1 MKRVSLVVTLALAA
15 GLSAQAASAQTLKTV
30 KDRGMLSCGV
40 SQGLPGFSTPDDK
53 GNWTGLDVDI
63 CRAIAAAI
71 FNDATKIK
79 FVPLSAK
86 DRFTALQSGEIDVLS
101 RNTTWTLSRDTSLGA
116 NFTGVTYYD
125 GQGFLVKKS
134 LKVNSALELNSA
146 SVCVQT
152 GTTTEQNLADY
163 FKGNNM
169 KYEVIAFGTA
179 DETVKAY
186 ESGRCDVF
194 TSDVS
199 QLYAERLKLA
209 NPADHVVLPEV
220 ISKEP
225 LGPMVRHGDDQWFDV
240 VKWTLFAMVG
250 AEELGVT
257 QKNVDEMAKSDKPE
271 LKRAVRHRRQSRRTA
286 RPDQGLAVA
295 DREGGRQLR
304 RVLRAQRRLRLQA
317 RHRPRPQQ
325 PLEQGRYP
333 VRAADPLIAGG
344 GAAAMAIEPRQPPS
358 QLLPKLQR
366 ALGGRAGWSGF
377 VLQLL
382 FVAAL
387 AWICYEIVANA
398 RANLQAQRITAGFG
412 FLANTAGFD
421 VSQNLIPYSGS
432 DTYTRVFLVGLLNTL
447 LVSVIGIFFATLIGF
462 IVALGRLSPN
472 WLLSRIS
479 GGYVELIRNLPVLF
493 QILFW
498 YLAVLAALPNPRQSI
513 SIFDSFFLS
522 NRGLVIPKPIG
533 TPGFEPFVV
542 ALLVAIVAAIALWR
556 YSRRQLFQSGKVIK
570 VWPYALG
577 LVIGLPLL
585 SALIFG
591 APVTFEIPALKGF
604 NFAGGSRVIPEFV
617 ALTLALSTYTAAFI
631 AEIVRAG
638 ILSVHKGQMEA
649 GSSLG
654 LQRGS
659 VLRLIV
665 IPQAM
670 RVILPPLT
678 NQYLNLTKN
687 SSLAVAIGYP
697 DLVSVFAGTTLS
709 QTGQAIEII
718 GITMGVYLLISLVTS
733 AIMSFY
739 GWRIS
744 RSMSG

>member
-179 DETVKAY
+179 DETIKAY

-199 QLYAERLKLA
+199 QLYAERLKVA
-209 NPADHVVLPEV
+209 TPADHVVLPEV

-225 LGPMVRHGDDQWFDV
+225 LGPMVRHGDDQWFDI

-271 LKRAVRHRRQSRRTA
+271 LKRAFGTDGNLGEQLGLTKDWVSRIVKATGNYGESFERNV
-286 RPDQGLAVA
+286 GS
-295 DREGGRQLR
+295 GSK
-304 RVLRAQRRLRLQA
+304 LQ
-317 RHRPRPQQ
+317 HRPRPQQ

-333 VRAADPLIAGG
+333 VLAADPLAAVERGCG
-344 GAAAMAIEPRQPPS
+344 DVDRTPKTTVAASSQAAA
-358 QLLPKLQR
+358 
-366 ALGGRAGWSGF
+366 G
-377 VLQLL
+377 
-382 FVAAL
+382 
-387 AWICYEIVANA
+387 A
-398 RANLQAQRITAGFG
+398 RR
-412 FLANTAGFD
+412 
-421 VSQNLIPYSGS
+421 P
-432 DTYTRVFLVGLLNTL
+432 
-447 LVSVIGIFFATLIGF
+447 
-462 IVALGRLSPN
+462 GRLERLRAPAPVRRRARLD
-472 WLLSRIS
+472 LLRD
-479 GGYVELIRNLPVLF
+479 RR
-493 QILFW
+493 QC
-498 YLAVLAALPNPRQSI
+498 PRQSAGAA
-513 SIFDSFFLS
+513 DH
-522 NRGLVIPKPIG
+522 RGLWIPG
-533 TPGFEPFVV
+533 EY
-542 ALLVAIVAAIALWR
+542 R
-556 YSRRQLFQSGKVIK
+556 
-570 VWPYALG
+570 G
-577 LVIGLPLL
+577 L
-585 SALIFG
+585 
-591 APVTFEIPALKGF
+591 
-604 NFAGGSRVIPEFV
+604 
-617 ALTLALSTYTAAFI
+617 
-631 AEIVRAG
+631 
-638 ILSVHKGQMEA
+638 
-649 GSSLG
+649 
-654 LQRGS
+654 
-659 VLRLIV
+659 
-665 IPQAM
+665 
-670 RVILPPLT
+670 
-678 NQYLNLTKN
+678 
-687 SSLAVAIGYP
+687 
-697 DLVSVFAGTTLS
+697 
-709 QTGQAIEII
+709 
-718 GITMGVYLLISLVTS
+718 
-733 AIMSFY
+733 
-739 GWRIS
+739 
-744 RSMSG
+744 